1 MEAPA
6 YVQASGSEYQ
16 LIEVLIH
23 FVEYNETALLTLRCL
38 IYAWYCMVD
47 TYLHTMAYSSKV
59 PSIVGTA

>member
-1 MEAPA
+1 MEASVS
-6 YVQASGSEYQ
+6 VQASSSENQ

-23 FVEYNETALLTLRCL
+23 FAEYNETALLTLRCL
-38 IYAWYCMVD
+38 IYAWYCMVE